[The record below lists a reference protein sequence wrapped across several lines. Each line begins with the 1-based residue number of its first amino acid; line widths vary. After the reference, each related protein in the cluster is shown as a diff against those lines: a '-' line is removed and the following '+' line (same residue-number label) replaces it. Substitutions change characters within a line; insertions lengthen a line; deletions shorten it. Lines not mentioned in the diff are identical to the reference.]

1 MAALILEI
9 ARVDSLVPTTSEQF
23 EVVRVEG
30 FLEAASYLEQNSVEV
45 VALHEGAAELSLVVK
60 MSEAPVFVIN
70 PAPSVKDVIEAMK
83 FGAVDVVSVGEFERA
98 AKEHCPKSALE
109 MALSEEGM
117 WLLHADLIERERL
130 ATLGELATGLA
141 HSVNNPAAWVVT
153 NHNEMV
159 VSIAEIHSLLN
170 SALEMVKSHA
180 PAEVAAQLQAQANS
194 VFYPQTFVDISDMI
208 QENLEGMRRIRDIVN
223 DLKGFR
229 GAAEDE
235 EHKVMDVHHALET
248 AVQMARSQAATPVEI
263 KVEISQCPPVMGA
276 APRLS
281 QAFLNILMN
290 SIQSLSSKQTGRL
303 VRVNCRYE
311 HSQVWIEIS
320 DNGEGIPVSVLP
332 RVFDPFFTVQEGR
345 GGLGLGLAI
354 CRDIVYHHGGEV
366 EIDSTEGDGTSVVIR
381 LPVPPEHR
389 PSDAG
394 VLEEPGS
401 DLPVIL
407 VVDDEAAITRALRR
421 VLRGIGRVVVSNSYS
436 DAVERLSKNT
446 DFALVICDLSLGDG
460 TGEQLYEQLGE
471 SRPELANSMLFLT
484 GGATSDSSRAF
495 CDARPAQI
503 VAKPFDTTALK
514 ELIGGLVG

>member
-9 ARVDSLVPTTSEQF
+9 ARADSPAPIVSDQF

-30 FLEAASYLEQNSVEV
+30 FLEAASYLEENSVEL
-45 VALHEGAAELSLVVK
+45 VALHWGAAELSVVVK
-60 MSEAPVFVIN
+60 MSEAPVFVLTSS
-70 PAPSVKDVIEAMK
+70 PSVGDVIDAMK
-83 FGAVDVVSVGEFERA
+83 CGAVDVVPVEQFERA

-159 VSIAEIHSLLN
+159 VSISEIHSLLN
-170 SALEMVKSHA
+170 SAIEMVNSHA
-180 PAEVAAQLQAQANS
+180 PSEVAAQLQAQANS
-194 VFYPQTFVDISDMI
+194 AFYPQTFVDISDMI
-208 QENLEGMRRIRDIVN
+208 QENLDGMRRIRDIVN

-229 GAAEDE
+229 GATEDE
-235 EHKVMDVHHALET
+235 EHKVMDVHHALGT
-248 AVQMARSQAATPVEI
+248 AVQMARSQAASPVEI
-263 KVEISQCPPVMGA
+263 EVEIAQCPPVMGA

-290 SIQSLSSKQTGRL
+290 SIQSLSDRQTGRL
-303 VRVNCRYE
+303 VVVKCRYE
-311 HSQVWIEIS
+311 HSQVWVEIS
-320 DNGEGIPVSVLP
+320 DNGAGIPASMLP

-366 EIDSTEGDGTSVVIR
+366 EIDSTEGVGTSVVIR

-389 PSDAG
+389 PSEGSPA
-394 VLEEPGS
+394 EESGS

-407 VVDDEAAITRALRR
+407 VVDDEAAITRSLRR
-421 VLRGIGRVVVSNSYS
+421 VLRGIGRVVVSNSYA
-436 DAVERLSKNT
+436 DAVDRISKEPR
-446 DFALVICDLSLGDG
+446 FSLVICDLSLGDG
-460 TGEQLYEQLGE
+460 TGEQLYDRLSE
-471 SRPELANSMLFLT
+471 SHPELSATMLFLT

-495 CDARPAQI
+495 CDAHIDQ
-503 VAKPFDTTALK
+503 VVEKPFNSSDLK
-514 ELIGGLVG
+514 DLVGGLIG

>member
-9 ARVDSLVPTTSEQF
+9 ARADSLIPSVSDKF

-30 FLEAASYLEQNSVEV
+30 FLEAASYLEQNPVEI
-45 VALHEGAAELSLVVK
+45 VALHSGVAELSVVVK

-70 PAPSVKDVIEAMK
+70 PSPSVKDVIDAMK
-83 FGAVDVVSVGEFERA
+83 CGAVDVVSVEEFERA
-98 AKEHCPKSALE
+98 AIEHCPKSALE

-159 VSIAEIHSLLN
+159 VSVAEIHSLLK
-170 SALEMVKSHA
+170 SAIEMVNSHA
-180 PAEVAAQLQAQANS
+180 PSEVSVQLQAQANS
-194 VFYPQTFVDISDMI
+194 AFYPQTFVDMSDMI
-208 QENLEGMRRIRDIVN
+208 QENLDGMRRIRDIVN

-229 GAAEDE
+229 GATEDE
-235 EHKVMDVHHALET
+235 EHKIMDVHHALGT
-248 AVQMARSQAATPVEI
+248 AVQMARSQATTPVEI
-263 KVEISQCPPVMGA
+263 EVEIAQCPPVMGA

-290 SIQSLSSKQTGRL
+290 SIQSLSSRQSGR
-303 VRVNCRYE
+303 VVAVKCRYE
-311 HSQVWIEIS
+311 HSQVWVEIS
-320 DNGEGIPVSVLP
+320 DNGEGIPASMLP

-366 EIDSTEGDGTSVVIR
+366 EIDSTEGEGTSVVIR

-389 PSDAG
+389 PSEATFGEDDG
-394 VLEEPGS
+394 N

-407 VVDDEAAITRALRR
+407 VVDDEVAITRSLRR
-421 VLRGIGRVVVSNSYS
+421 VLRGIGRVVVSNSYA
-436 DAVERLSKNT
+436 DATERLSRDT
-446 DFALVICDLSLGDG
+446 DYALVICDLSLGDG
-460 TGEQLYEQLGE
+460 TGEQIFEQLQ
-471 SRPELANSMLFLT
+471 SIRPDLSNSMLFLT
-484 GGATSDSSRAF
+484 GGATNDSSRAF
-495 CDARPAQI
+495 CEARPDQI
-503 VAKPFDTTALK
+503 VGKPFDTVALK
-514 ELIGGLVG
+514 ELVLGLVG